1 MPFFKNDI
9 LKTTVFLLIVD
20 ARDFLHNMRLR
31 RVSYI
36 NQREYTLVFDNV
48 SLLLTENAQNSQ
60 TYQNQNK
67 VRYHSKL
74 KKINWLNTHL
84 NETLRS

>member
-1 MPFFKNDI
+1 MRKFCLFYALFSFKNEI

-20 ARDFLHNMRLR
+20 ARDFCTTCVFA
-31 RVSYI
+31 VSLI
-36 NQREYTLVFDNV
+36 LTRENTHWFFDND

-74 KKINWLNTHL
+74 KKIN
-84 NETLRS
+84 